1 MRTSPSKDFKQITLP
16 IIATFIIMS
25 TKDKPLCCTPET
37 NSDLYQLYLKPG
49 TNKTKTAVENKQVT
63 YK

>member
-1 MRTSPSKDFKQITLP
+1 MRKSPSKDFKQIILP

-37 NSDLYQLYLKPG
+37 HSDLCQLYLKPG
-49 TNKTKTAVENKQVT
+49 TNKTKTAVENTQVT

>member
-1 MRTSPSKDFKQITLP
+1 
-16 IIATFIIMS
+16 MS

-37 NSDLYQLYLKPG
+37 HSDLYQLYIKPG